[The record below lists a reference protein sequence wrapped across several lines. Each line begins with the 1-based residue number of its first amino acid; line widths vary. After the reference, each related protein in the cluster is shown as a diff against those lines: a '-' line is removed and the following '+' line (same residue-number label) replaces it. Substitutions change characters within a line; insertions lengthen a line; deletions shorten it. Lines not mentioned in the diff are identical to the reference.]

1 MEFNAHKP
9 IYLQICSQLYEQILR
24 GDLKADDRIPSVRDY
39 GIQLGVNPNT
49 IMRSYETMT
58 NAGIIY
64 NKRGIGY
71 FIAPEAKDI
80 VLRSGEEDEAVGHQP
95 RRREKR
101 LRAVTFSDVVP
112 YYEKVYPFFI
122 PCKETGLPLGGSVF
136 CVAGIEIAR

>member
-9 IYLQICSQLYEQILR
+9 IYLQICSVLYEQILN
-24 GDLKADDRIPSVRDY
+24 GTLKADDRILSVRDY

-80 VLRSGEEDEAVGHQP
+80 VLRQMREEFLEKELPEVVKKMKLLGISLDEVNS
-95 RRREKR
+95 
-101 LRAVTFSDVVP
+101 L
-112 YYEKVYPFFI
+112 YE
-122 PCKETGLPLGGSVF
+122 L
-136 CVAGIEIAR
+136 